1 MKRNKKKNIKL
12 LSLALLLLLGIGFAA
27 LAANLKINGTVNIDS
42 ASWDVHFENVS
53 ITEGS
58 VEANPAPTT
67 NNTDTTEMTY
77 AINFEKPGDFFE
89 FTTDIVNAGTIDAMV
104 NLMTNK
110 IYDSTGTTEKTLPNY
125 LTSSVTYS
133 NGVEIKINQLLAK
146 QTSEKIKVRVEFRSD
161 VDARDLPST
170 NETTIFKFS
179 GTFKQADENA
189 KPLKSKF
196 ELGELVYF
204 DPVNSNEC
212 SENTFDLEDIINGTS
227 TCYKWRV
234 LDVDDEK
241 SKERVTL
248 QLDHNLIESERW
260 SSIST
265 TDIGPDILLQSLAT
279 ATSNWSKVPLL
290 NYTYDSRSTASYQ
303 VLTCENGN
311 CKISKTGNTIASN
324 VRARVVTTEE
334 AKKMVQKV
342 SGTYPTSDN
351 YYYISSTDEPYKN
364 PIGTTLSW
372 FFENTKEE
380 YRSKATNN
388 IYGNPSENYW
398 SLSVATPSQYNSL
411 YVSYYGEFEYAFPS
425 NQYGIRPVIEIE
437 KSKLN

>member
-146 QTSEKIKVRVEFRSD
+146 QTV
-161 VDARDLPST
+161 LQ
-170 NETTIFKFS
+170 FS
-179 GTFKQADENA
+179 
-189 KPLKSKF
+189 
-196 ELGELVYF
+196 
-204 DPVNSNEC
+204 
-212 SENTFDLEDIINGTS
+212 
-227 TCYKWRV
+227 
-234 LDVDDEK
+234 
-241 SKERVTL
+241 
-248 QLDHNLIESERW
+248 
-260 SSIST
+260 
-265 TDIGPDILLQSLAT
+265 
-279 ATSNWSKVPLL
+279 
-290 NYTYDSRSTASYQ
+290 
-303 VLTCENGN
+303 
-311 CKISKTGNTIASN
+311 
-324 VRARVVTTEE
+324 
-334 AKKMVQKV
+334 
-342 SGTYPTSDN
+342 
-351 YYYISSTDEPYKN
+351 
-364 PIGTTLSW
+364 
-372 FFENTKEE
+372 
-380 YRSKATNN
+380 
-388 IYGNPSENYW
+388 
-398 SLSVATPSQYNSL
+398 
-411 YVSYYGEFEYAFPS
+411 
-425 NQYGIRPVIEIE
+425 
-437 KSKLN
+437 